1 MRHARRGRKLGR
13 EAQHRKAMLGTMAGQ
28 VITHGRIKTTTPKA
42 KELRGVVD
50 KLINTAKKDDLAS
63 RRQAVKVLKDKTVV
77 RRLFEDVA
85 PELDDRNSGY
95 TRILKLGPRLGDGA
109 ETVYLE
115 RVNSSAEESP
125 NMQNPGTGTRPGG
138 SLAVSCE
145 ELTFSY
151 PGSEVPALSEI
162 SFELRPGE
170 YVGVVGPNGG
180 GKSTLVRLLNG
191 LLRPDAGQIRVSGHD
206 PASEP
211 FEVRKHLG
219 VLFQNPENGLVAP
232 FVEDDIAF
240 GLENLGVPREEMR
253 ERVTRAI
260 RAVGLGGY
268 ERREPHTLSGG
279 EKQRVALAGLLAV
292 EPEILVL
299 DEPTSMLDA
308 AGRGEVLE
316 RLEALRSKKTVLHV
330 THHLEELQNAD
341 RILVLNGGELV
352 ADEIPARLFAD
363 PDLLRENR
371 LILPVVSRLA
381 LALGLPANLR
391 TPEELAGAISTGNP
405 ARTR

>member
-1 MRHARRGRKLGR
+1 
-13 EAQHRKAMLGTMAGQ
+13 
-28 VITHGRIKTTTPKA
+28 
-42 KELRGVVD
+42 
-50 KLINTAKKDDLAS
+50 
-63 RRQAVKVLKDKTVV
+63 
-77 RRLFEDVA
+77 
-85 PELDDRNSGY
+85 
-95 TRILKLGPRLGDGA
+95 
-109 ETVYLE
+109 
-115 RVNSSAEESP
+115 
-125 NMQNPGTGTRPGG
+125 MQNPGTGTRPDG